1 MLIERLQAGDEQ
13 ALGELYDQL
22 GRRAFGLAYRVLQD
36 AGAAEEAV
44 QEAFLAVWQQAARL
58 DPKRGRI
65 ESLVLAVTHR
75 RAIDL
80 ARARRRRMAPL
91 IALEE
96 DVVDDRAGDLFE
108 LALQSLTLE
117 SVVVA
122 LRSITEEQRVAIE
135 LAFFEGLTAREIA
148 ERVGSPVG
156 TVKSR
161 LRLGLEKLRVELGV
175 REQAGGA

>member
-1 MLIERLQAGDEQ
+1 MSSTTA
-13 ALGELYDQL
+13 
-22 GRRAFGLAYRVLQD
+22 
-36 AGAAEEAV
+36 
-44 QEAFLAVWQQAARL
+44 
-58 DPKRGRI
+58 
-65 ESLVLAVTHR
+65 
-75 RAIDL
+75 
-80 ARARRRRMAPL
+80 
-91 IALEE
+91 
-96 DVVDDRAGDLFE
+96 AGDLFE

>member
-36 AGAAEEAV
+36 TGAAE
-44 QEAFLAVWQQAARL
+44 EAFLAVWQQAARL

-65 ESLVLAVTHR
+65 ESLVLTVTHR

-122 LRSITEEQRVAIE
+122 LRSITEDQRVAIE